1 MSEANRVVTVSINP
15 AIDQTIAIPNFTPG
29 LVNRVQYSRQ
39 HPGGKGVNVA
49 SLLSDFGQP
58 ATVTGFLGADNDQIY
73 ARFFAKKG
81 IEDRCMRIGGKT
93 RVSLK
98 IVDEAREQTTEISFP
113 GQTPNLADI
122 EHLFEVL
129 QELAAAYDWFVLTG
143 SIPPGVSSGIYREM
157 VKTLSGRKVVLDTSG
172 EGFREAVGAGPWL
185 ISTTLSELGELAGTG
200 LDTASAILH
209 QGRNLIQRCGITGVV
224 VSLGTEGAIYV
235 EAEESVW
242 ALVPSAEVKS
252 TAGTGDALVAGIVA
266 GKVRGLSLA
275 ETARLAMAFS
285 MNAIAHVRS
294 GLLSAEAVEAAME
307 RVTLRDPA
315 DFGDLKPS
323 PSSTAQL
330 GRIDI

>member
-1 MSEANRVVTVSINP
+1 MSDANRVVTVSINP

-29 LVNRVQYSRQ
+29 LVNRVLYSRL
-39 HPGGKGVNVA
+39 HAGGKGVNVA

-58 ATVTGFLGADNDQIY
+58 ATVTGFLGADNDEIY
-73 ARFFAKKG
+73 SRFFAKKG
-81 IEDRCMRIGGKT
+81 IDDRCIRIAGKT

-129 QELAAAYDWFVLTG
+129 QELAAARDWFVLTG

-157 VKTLSGRKVVLDTSG
+157 VKTLAGRKVVLDTSG
-172 EGFREAVGAGPWL
+172 EGFREALGAGPWL
-185 ISTTLSELGELAGTG
+185 ISTTVAELEELVGTR
-200 LDTASAILH
+200 LDTPSTILH
-209 QGRNLIQRCGITGVV
+209 QARNLIQRYRIPGVV

-242 ALVPSAEVKS
+242 ALAPSAEVKS
-252 TAGTGDALVAGIVA
+252 AVGTGDALVAGIVA
-266 GKVRGLSLA
+266 GKLRGLSLA

-285 MNAIAHVRS
+285 MNALTHIRS
-294 GLLSAEAVEAAME
+294 GLFSVEAVEAAME

-323 PSSTAQL
+323 LSSTAQL
-330 GRIDI
+330 GRSDT